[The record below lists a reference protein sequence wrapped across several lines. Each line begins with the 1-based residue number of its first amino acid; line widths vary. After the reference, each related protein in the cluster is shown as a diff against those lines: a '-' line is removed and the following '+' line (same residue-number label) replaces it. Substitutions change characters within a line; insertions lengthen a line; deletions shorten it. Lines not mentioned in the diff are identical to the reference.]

1 MKFKSIVA
9 SCLLL
14 AGIGLPLPSALAKV
28 SAEKAKELD
37 GPKLTCVG
45 AEKAG
50 TPSGVAEYTGK
61 WFGDWPGI
69 KKPYGWDPGPYKDE
83 KPLFTITAQNMAKYA
98 DKLTEGQKALLKK
111 YPQSYKMLVYPS
123 HRDFRFVDWMCPTVK
138 KNATTSEVVHDGLGI
153 TGITGAIPFP
163 FPASGLEAV
172 WNMANPHRA
181 WTEKVLYDVA
191 DVYANGSIAWGKNR
205 FMTMNLGNNPKPDK
219 RASYQDKINS
229 YFYTSYLLPARD
241 KGFTAVGY

>member
-14 AGIGLPLPSALAKV
+14 AGIGLPLRRHWPRYRGKG
-28 SAEKAKELD
+28 KELD

-50 TPSGVAEYTGK
+50 TPAVLPSTPANGSATGRESRSRTA
-61 WFGDWPGI
+61 GTRALQGR
-69 KKPYGWDPGPYKDE
+69 E
-83 KPLFTITAQNMAKYA
+83 AAVHHHAQNMAQYV

-191 DVYANGSIAWGKNR
+191 DVYANGSIAWAR
-205 FMTMNLGNNPKPDK
+205 T
-219 RASYQDKINS
+219 AS
-229 YFYTSYLLPARD
+229 
-241 KGFTAVGY
+241 